1 MQRMKKLI
9 QHFVHLNQALQKV
22 IQAIWNVAQVN
33 EKLNQTML
41 VHQQKNQLSTEL
53 NWLQY

>member
-1 MQRMKKLI
+1 MKKLI